1 MPESAGLCRAARASQ
16 VTVQLEITPTYVSL
30 VIEDDGIGF
39 DARKLLA
46 SNASRTAWGLLGIQE
61 RAILMGGDGS
71 IVATPGHG
79 TLIEIKL
86 PLTQEL
92 THG

>member
-1 MPESAGLCRAARASQ
+1 MREATRQTLSQ
-16 VTVQLEITPTYVSL
+16 VTVQLEMAPTRVSL

-61 RAILMGGDGS
+61 RTILMGGDCS
-71 IVATPGHG
+71 IIATPGHG
-79 TLIEIKL
+79 TLVEVKL
-86 PLTQEL
+86 PVLQEV
-92 THG
+92 THD